1 MITIRID
8 KSNKCNG
15 DYSLYISF
23 TYDVNIVNIM
33 RNQII
38 RYYNPDTRE
47 WELPVKNFNTIVEQ
61 LKDYQLNIIN
71 LHENAIK
78 DNLNEKQY
86 NYIPKNYA
94 FKIEPF
100 KHQVEGIEYGLKYDK
115 FLLGDEQGL
124 GKTMQAINIA
134 VIKKQQKKYKHCLI
148 ICGVNGLKWNWK
160 AEVEKHSD
168 ERAYILGT
176 RMKKDKEYIGNMQD
190 RLDDLQLLIDLPNY
204 ETAKFHKKV
213 NELDNAE
220 EYTISHPYFLI
231 TNIETLRN
239 EDIIKK
245 LKELC
250 DNKIINMI
258 VLDERSSL
266 QRPKFNPG

>member
-1 MITIRID
+1 MITIKID

-15 DYSLYISF
+15 DLSLYISF
-23 TYDVNIVNIM
+23 PFDYKILAIM
-33 RNQII
+33 REQPI
-38 RYYNPDTRE
+38 RYWHPDTKE
-47 WELPVKNFNTIVEQ
+47 WEIPINKFGTIQ
-61 LKDYQLNIIN
+61 NALKEYSLNIIN
-71 LHENAIK
+71 LHENTFK
-78 DNLNEKQY
+78 ESFTKKTY
-86 NYIPKNYA
+86 NYIPKDYK
-94 FKIEPF
+94 FKITPF